1 VTATRIAAVVTAAGA
16 SARMGGTAK
25 KEFRTV
31 GGLPVLALAV
41 RPFLASG
48 IGRIVVTLPA
58 GRLAEAEALLAP
70 HVDVAALKLVE
81 GGDTRQESVR
91 RGLLALAE
99 DPPDV
104 VLIHD
109 GARPWLTPELLARI
123 VEAAARFGACVPVVE
138 LSEAVKQVSADT
150 NSGAGAEPDAGPGAG
165 PRAVP
170 DADPGAGPTTTR
182 FVLRH
187 LPRYSLRFAQTPQGF
202 SYPRI
207 LAAHERARAE
217 GLSFVDD
224 AEVFDRLAGPVAWV
238 PGDPA
243 NRKITFAEDL
253 EEDP

>member
-1 VTATRIAAVVTAAGA
+1 MTATRIAAVVTAAGA

-31 GGLPVLALAV
+31 GGVPVLALAI
-41 RPFLASG
+41 RPFLAAG
-48 IGRIVVTLPA
+48 VGRVVVTLPE
-58 GRLAEAEALLAP
+58 GRLAEAKALLAP
-70 HVDVAALKLVE
+70 HLNTAALQLVE
-81 GGDTRQESVR
+81 GGGTRQESVR
-91 RGLLALAE
+91 RGLAALAD
-99 DPPDV
+99 DPPEV

-109 GARPWLTPELLARI
+109 GARPWLPPDLLARV
-123 VEAAARFGACVPVVE
+123 VEAASRFGACVPVVE
-138 LSEAVKQVSADT
+138 VAEAVKEVSADP
-150 NSGAGAEPDAGPGAG
+150 NSGAGAERHGGAG
-165 PRAVP
+165 AGQDTGPA
-170 DADPGAGPTTTR
+170 AGAGGAR

-187 LPRYSLRFAQTPQGF
+187 LPRHTLRSAQTPQGF

-224 AEVFDRLAGPVAWV
+224 AEVFDRFAGPVAWV

-243 NRKITFAEDL
+243 NRKITFPEDL